1 MFVRIEPFELVP
13 DTKYKI
19 GEHTGIFKSPG
30 RQAYGPRYYVFYSK
44 RKSRYFAATCN
55 FYKFVSDNPQGKMER
70 RAVSMI
76 VRRLIGDE
84 NFEW

>member
-1 MFVRIEPFELVP
+1 MFVRVEPIDLVAG
-13 DTKYKI
+13 TKYKI
-19 GEHTGIFKSPG
+19 GEHTGIFKSIG
-30 RQAYGPRYYVFYSK
+30 RRAYYVFYSK
-44 RKSRYFAATCN
+44 RANRYFASTCD
-55 FYKFVSDNPQGKMER
+55 FYKFVSDQPQEKMER